1 MHLYPR
7 FRAVLKKLIVRVFAV
22 KHWSLAK
29 RARSFVFTFGLSI
42 QFATASPDTIVV
54 NATVYTVDRARPWV
68 EAFAITDGV
77 ISEVG
82 TSHEIKALA
91 GQGTHVIDLDGR
103 FAMPGFH
110 DAHIHP
116 MEGVSLNSF
125 MGCDLIP
132 IIEADPDPETW
143 VEPLKKCNEL
153 TFPHDWVLG
162 GGHDNSFLMALDRH
176 PKALLDDAFPDKPAA
191 FMEKS
196 SHSMWVNSLAL
207 SRLKI
212 DAESKH
218 PQGGKIF
225 KDPKSR
231 EPIGILSDSAG
242 DELMH
247 SALANNPKLQEARFH
262 AVIESQALMSSYG
275 ITSAVNARLYWLRGN
290 LIPWQRAADEG
301 LLTVRNIMSLW
312 AYPHLDDDDQIAL
325 LQRMYSNDSD
335 SMLRVNKVKFYS
347 DGVPEL
353 NSAAVSQPYGYL
365 VHSDAELLG
374 GNYFTQ
380 ERMARYISE
389 LYPVGFGALIHAIG
403 DRGAHEALNAIEFAQ
418 RANNDLGVNQNRHY
432 VTHVNWV
439 GEDDYR
445 RFSELNVPADTQM
458 NYIEYEEYQG
468 GAFNYYDELSSGI
481 EDTWSR
487 LLINNVANT
496 MAMPEIISEGGRLVI
511 SSDWDVSEIDPLF
524 SIQNATVELKGTQ
537 VGGKTLAEKDLLKLA
552 IRAYTLNAA
561 YAMNQ
566 EMLTGSISVGKFAD
580 FIVID
585 RNLLTVPVETVREAR
600 VEQTYVA
607 GELVYEASH

>member
-1 MHLYPR
+1 ME
-7 FRAVLKKLIVRVFAV
+7 KGGAV
-22 KHWSLAK
+22 KYRCVAN
-29 RARSFVFTFGLSI
+29 RARRCALIFGLSI
-42 QFATASPDTIVV
+42 HFAVASPDTIVV
-54 NATVYTVDRARPWV
+54 NGAIYTVDEAQSWI

-82 TSHEIKALA
+82 TSHEIRKLSH
-91 GQGTHVIDLDGR
+91 QDTRIIDLEGQ
-103 FAMPGFH
+103 FVIPGFH

-116 MEGVSLNSF
+116 MEGMSLSSF

-132 IIEADPDPETW
+132 IIEADPDPESW
-143 VEPLKKCNEL
+143 VEPLKECNEIA
-153 TFPHDWVLG
+153 FPHDWVLG
-162 GGHDNSFLMALDRH
+162 GGHDNGSLLALDRH

-207 SRLKI
+207 SLLGI
-212 DAESKH
+212 NAESEH

-225 KDPKSR
+225 KDPESH

-247 SALANNPKLQEARFH
+247 IALASNPKLQEARFH
-262 AVIESQALMSSYG
+262 AVIDSQALMSSYG

-301 LLTVRNIMSLW
+301 LLTVRNTMSLW
-312 AYPHLDDDDQIAL
+312 AYPNLDDEHQIAQL
-325 LQRMYSNDSD
+325 KKMYSNDSS

-365 VHSDAELLG
+365 VHSEAERLG

-389 LYPVGFGALIHAIG
+389 LHPVGFGALIHAIG
-403 DRGAHEALNAIEFAQ
+403 DRGAHEALNAIELAQ
-418 RANNDLGVNQNRHY
+418 RANNDLGVNRNRHY

-439 GEDDYR
+439 GEDDYA

-458 NYIEYEEYQG
+458 NYIEYEEYEG

-496 MAMPEIISEGGRLVI
+496 MAMPEVISEGGRLVI

-537 VGGKTLAEKDLLKLA
+537 LSGKTLNEKELLELA
-552 IRAYTLNAA
+552 IRAYTSNAA

-580 FIVID
+580 FVVID
-585 RNLLTVPVETVREAR
+585 RNLLTIPVETVRDAR

-607 GELVYEASH
+607 GELVYEAKH

>member
-1 MHLYPR
+1 MNYR
-7 FRAVLKKLIVRVFAV
+7 FLVYE
-22 KHWSLAK
+22 
-29 RARSFVFTFGLSI
+29 ARRCVYVFGLSI
-42 QFATASPDTIVV
+42 QFAVASPDTIVL
-54 NATVYTVDRARPWV
+54 NGAIYTVDVSRPWV
-68 EAFAITDGV
+68 QAFAVTAGV
-77 ISEVG
+77 ISDVG
-82 TSHEIKALA
+82 TNNEIKALA
-91 GQGTHVIDLDGR
+91 GQGTHVIDLEGR

-116 MEGVSLNSF
+116 MEGVSLGSF

-132 IIEADPDPETW
+132 IMQANPDPETW
-143 VEPLKKCNEL
+143 VEPLKKCNEII
-153 TFPHDWVLG
+153 FPHDWVLG
-162 GGHDNSFLMALDRH
+162 GGHDNSVLMALDRH
-176 PKALLDDAFPDKPAA
+176 PKALLDEAFPDKPAA

-207 SRLKI
+207 SRLEI
-212 DAESKH
+212 NSESEH

-225 KDPKSR
+225 RDPQSR
-231 EPIGILSDSAG
+231 EPTGILSDSAG

-247 SALANNPKLQEARFH
+247 IALANNPELQEARFH
-262 AVIESQALMSSYG
+262 AVVESQALMSSYG

-301 LLTVRNIMSLW
+301 RLTVRNTMSLW
-312 AYPHLDDDDQIAL
+312 AYPHLEDDYQLAQ
-325 LQRMYSNDSD
+325 LQTMFSNDVS

-365 VHSDAELLG
+365 VHSEAEPLG

-380 ERMARYISE
+380 ERIARYISE

-418 RANNDLGVNQNRHY
+418 RANNDLGVNRNRHY

-439 GEDDYR
+439 GENDYT
-445 RFSELNVPADTQM
+445 RFRALNVPADTQM

-468 GAFNYYDELSSGI
+468 GDYNYYDELSSATD
-481 EDTWSR
+481 DTWSR

-496 MAMPEIISEGGRLVI
+496 MAMPEIISEGGRVVI

-537 VGGKTLAEKDLLKLA
+537 LDGKTLNEKGLLELA
-552 IRAYTLNAA
+552 IKAYTLNAA

-566 EMLTGSISVGKFAD
+566 EALTGSISVGKFAD
-580 FIVID
+580 FVVID
-585 RNLLTVPVETVREAR
+585 RNLMTIPVETVRDAR

-607 GELVYEASH
+607 GKLVYEAAD